1 MATNLLHASKIIIS
15 CTNFNIC
22 IAYSKRRIKAWIIII
37 YGLLMTTNIW
47 TLNNTT
53 LNEGDNSV
61 KLVYLAMVTIHM
73 EVFVH
78 GHDPHCL
85 LCTLSIKIKCQF
97 SINQTNKSTHNKFS
111 LFKDMPLSF
120 PELCCVNPVKRFGSS
135 AESCCGFFFFSNKDI
150 IHFIKFKENQIYFT
164 YHMLIKIL
172 CQILYRMWSTCI
184 S

>member
-47 TLNNTT
+47 TLNNTA

-111 LFKDMPLSF
+111 LFIDMPLSS

-135 AESCCGFFFFSNKDI
+135 AESCCVFFFF
-150 IHFIKFKENQIYFT
+150 FQ
-164 YHMLIKIL
+164 IKISYTL
-172 CQILYRMWSTCI
+172 SNSKRITIYYMYH
-184 S
+184 

>member
-1 MATNLLHASKIIIS
+1 MKLLTPVGSLSLWGLKFKEFHHGNQFAT
-15 CTNFNIC
+15 
-22 IAYSKRRIKAWIIII
+22 RIKNNNIMHQLQYLYCILKAKNQSLDIII

-135 AESCCGFFFFSNKDI
+135 AESCCGFFFF
-150 IHFIKFKENQIYFT
+150 FK
-164 YHMLIKIL
+164 
-172 CQILYRMWSTCI
+172 
-184 S
+184 

>member
-111 LFKDMPLSF
+111 LF
-120 PELCCVNPVKRFGSS
+120 
-135 AESCCGFFFFSNKDI
+135 FFFSNKDI

-164 YHMLIKIL
+164 YHMLIEIL
-172 CQILYRMWSTCI
+172 RQILYRMWSTCI